1 MMIRLRSIVS
11 DIDFLPKLVSG
22 CVLVV
27 SVMLVL
33 LGMMRPWF
41 AVPLVVDGD
50 VVTRDSG
57 LTVYF
62 KVLLFIVFLF
72 LLIGSKGRR
81 DRLGRRL
88 AYSALVGV
96 LVSLWFPSW
105 LTMRDADLMG
115 DAAWLQQQHD
125 NMTWLGGDVYRAHSE
140 RSSGWGS
147 GVNAQDPPSRL
158 AVYKPP
164 VGSLSAERMND
175 WIWWLGYGPAFT
187 QFVGKGWFYTVFG
200 CFFGLVCIIGYYW
213 RKCIYEAR
221 VLLRKLFSRGVALG
235 AVMLLVSVMMVIMT
249 SRSLN
254 LAKGCL
260 SDGDYVGASEGLRSA
275 LVWMPSLECDSGVLR
290 QMGYLDIRNGE
301 VGSDYAALYEIN
313 SLEEEGYY
321 AQSRDLLEKQIVLI
335 DEKGVACAREL
346 LRHQIRVA
354 VNEINSGRY
363 EQAGR
368 RLDQVIEGA
377 PFVIQARFHRQLVAL
392 HTGEVERGREMNRSL
407 LEIYDRFKSKN
418 KRGVIA
424 ASWLM
429 LAQSELD
436 AGNVRA
442 AGDARQKSKGVK

>member
-1 MMIRLRSIVS
+1 MMIQLRSIVS
-11 DIDFLPKLVSG
+11 DTDFLPKLVSG
-22 CVLVV
+22 CTLVV
-27 SVMLVL
+27 AVLLVV

-41 AVPLVVDGD
+41 AVPLVVDGE
-50 VVTRDSG
+50 VMTRESG

-62 KVLLFIVFLF
+62 KVLLFIVFLI

-81 DRLGRRL
+81 DRMGKRL
-88 AYSALVGV
+88 AYTALVG
-96 LVSLWFPSW
+96 LFVSLWFPSW
-105 LTMRDADLMG
+105 LTMRDEELMG

-213 RKCIYEAR
+213 RKSIHEAR
-221 VLLRKLFSRGVALG
+221 QLLRKLFSRGLVVGLM
-235 AVMLLVSVMMVIMT
+235 MLVVSVMIVTMT
-249 SRSLN
+249 SRLLN
-254 LAKGCL
+254 LTKSSL
-260 SDGDYVGASEGLRSA
+260 SDGDYVEASESLRSA
-275 LVWMPSLECDSGVLR
+275 LVWMPTLECDSGVLR
-290 QMGYLDIRNGE
+290 QMGYLDVRNGE
-301 VGSDYAALYEIN
+301 GGSDYAALYEIN

-321 AQSRDLLEKQIVLI
+321 AQSRDVLEKQIALI
-335 DEKGVACAREL
+335 DEKESACAREL

-354 VNEINSGRY
+354 ANEINSGRY

-368 RLDQVIEGA
+368 RLDQIIEDA

-392 HTGEVERGREMNRSL
+392 HTGELVRGREMNRSL

-424 ASWLM
+424 ASWMM

-436 AGNVRA
+436 AGNA
-442 AGDARQKSKGVK
+442 KEAGEARQRSKGVN